1 MDFWGCDERL
11 QDGPG
16 FRRDDGLT
24 CIHWRPWCAV
34 LCETATIAAVRMLEI
49 QDLSVSYG
57 GLAALRGV
65 SLTVGEGQF
74 VAIVGPNGAGKT
86 TLFKAIS
93 GTVAPASGMIT
104 FEGQD
109 LLAVPPPERAH
120 LGIAH
125 VPEGRQVFAS
135 MTVLEN
141 LEMGA
146 YSMRGRSEWGRNID
160 RIFTL
165 FPVLAERRKQLA
177 GTLSGGEQQMLS
189 IGRGIASEPRLLL
202 LDEPSMGLAPAI
214 ADLIFD
220 RVAALH
226 RDSGVTLL
234 LVEQRV
240 AEALESCDYGYVL
253 ETGRVVLQGA
263 HNALMA
269 DERVRRAYLGM

>member
-1 MDFWGCDERL
+1 MGEAAP
-11 QDGPG
+11 PG
-16 FRRDDGLT
+16 Y
-24 CIHWRPWCAV
+24 
-34 LCETATIAAVRMLEI
+34 AAAALLRGRTKSAMMLAI

-65 SLTVGEGQF
+65 SITVEEGQF

-93 GTVAPASGMIT
+93 GVVPAGSGSIAY
-104 FEGQD
+104 EGRD
-109 LLAVPPPERAH
+109 LLAIPPHERVE

-125 VPEGRQVFAS
+125 VPEGRQVFAAMS
-135 MTVLEN
+135 VLEN

-146 YSMRGRSEWGRNID
+146 YATRGRATWQRNIE
-160 RIFTL
+160 RIFAL
-165 FPVLAERRKQLA
+165 FPVLAERRTQLA
-177 GTLSGGEQQMLS
+177 GTLSGGEQQMLA
-189 IGRGIASEPRLLL
+189 IGRGIASTPRLLL

-220 RVAALH
+220 RIAALH
-226 RDSGVTLL
+226 REDGVTLI

-253 ETGRVVLQGA
+253 ETGRVVLEGTHQTLTA
-263 HNALMA
+263 N
-269 DERVRRAYLGM
+269 DRVRRAYLGM

>member
-1 MDFWGCDERL
+1 
-11 QDGPG
+11 
-16 FRRDDGLT
+16 
-24 CIHWRPWCAV
+24 
-34 LCETATIAAVRMLEI
+34 MLEI
-49 QDLSVSYG
+49 DGLSVSYG

-65 SLTVGEGQF
+65 SLTVAEGQF

-93 GTVAPASGMIT
+93 GTVSPAAGRIA
-104 FEGQD
+104 FEGRD
-109 LLAVPPPERAH
+109 LLAIPPPERAH

-135 MTVLEN
+135 LTVFEN

-146 YSMRGRSEWGRNID
+146 YATRGRPDWARNLD

-165 FPVLAERRKQLA
+165 FPVLAERRRQLA
-177 GTLSGGEQQMLS
+177 GTLSGGEQQMLA
-189 IGRGIASEPRLLL
+189 IGRGIASAPRLLL

-220 RVAALH
+220 RIAALH
-226 RDSGVTLL
+226 QEDKVTLL

-253 ETGRVVLQGA
+253 ETGRVVLEGS
-263 HNALMA
+263 HRVLMA
-269 DERVRRAYLGM
+269 DDRVRRAYLGM